1 MSIQNA
7 LASVAVTDLRA
18 AQPWYEKLLE
28 QPAAQPMP
36 EVAEWH
42 FERGGGL
49 QIYELPE
56 RAGSGSVT
64 LAVDDLDSHI
74 RRLERLNIDTHQRT
88 ADASVKT
95 VMIRDLDG
103 NHIALAQVLD
113 ARPFTA
119 PTRA

>member
-64 LAVDDLDSHI
+64 LAVDDLDSLI
-74 RRLERLNIDTHQRT
+74 RRLERLNIGTHQRT
-88 ADASVKT
+88 ADASVRT

-113 ARPFTA
+113 SRPFSA
-119 PTRA
+119 PTD

>member
-7 LASVAVTDLRA
+7 LASIAVSDLRA
-18 AQPWYEKLLE
+18 AQRWYEKLLE
-28 QPAAQPMP
+28 KPASLPMP

-56 RAGSGSVT
+56 RAGSGSLT
-64 LAVDDLDSHI
+64 LAVDDLDGHV

-88 ADASVKT
+88 EDARVRT

-103 NHIALAQVLD
+103 NHIALAQALD
-113 ARPFTA
+113 ARAFSDRP
-119 PTRA
+119 RG

>member
-7 LASVAVTDLRA
+7 LASVAVSDLRA
-18 AQPWYEKLLE
+18 AQPWYEKLLQKPAS
-28 QPAAQPMP
+28 QPIP

-56 RAGSGSVT
+56 RAGSGSFT
-64 LAVDDLDSHI
+64 LAVDDLDDHV

-88 ADASVKT
+88 EDARVRT

-103 NHIALAQVLD
+103 NHIAVAQTLV
-113 ARPFTA
+113 ARPVSDR
-119 PTRA
+119 PRG

>member
-7 LASVAVTDLRA
+7 LASVAVSDLRA

-42 FERGGGL
+42 FAACGGL

-56 RAGSGSVT
+56 RAGGGSVT
-64 LAVDDLDSHI
+64 LAINDLESPL

-88 ADASVKT
+88 ADASVQT
-95 VMIRDLDG
+95 VMVRDLDG

-113 ARPFTA
+113 PRPFKA
-119 PTRA
+119 LARD

>member
-7 LASVAVTDLRA
+7 LASVAVSDLRA

-64 LAVDDLDSHI
+64 LAVADLDSHI

-88 ADASVKT
+88 ADARVRT

-113 ARPFTA
+113 SRPFSA
-119 PTRA
+119 PPRD